1 MGTVRWEG
9 FWRGVGGVLLKAR
22 RGVVVVV
29 AVVVAIVVRG
39 VRWEEVLGGMWD
51 VIAERRHGDG
61 AGSRIGA
68 MVLAGWLYD
77 W

>member
-22 RGVVVVV
+22 RGVVFVVVV
-29 AVVVAIVVRG
+29 AVVVRG
-39 VRWEEVLGGMWD
+39 VRWEEVLGDMWD

-61 AGSRIGA
+61 AESRIGA
-68 MVLAGWLYD
+68 MVLAGWLYN